1 MAKNFANLFNSVNDS
16 IALEQK
22 VFIKE
27 ETTRGV
33 LAIPTGTDALLPE
46 GGTSVN
52 FSQTKRSSTVKSGRH
67 NTSFLRD
74 KTQTEFTINSLVHI
88 DTSLGAAA
96 AAEVDQ
102 AYRTLQKSM
111 WGNEVVV
118 GGAIY
123 NPTTPD
129 ITFSVFENGDIMAK
143 QSPGCFV
150 EGYTLNL
157 PGDGDANN
165 EWTGFGKTTLNVGI
179 ARSVTDN
186 NASNDVILDVPGD
199 ASRFPVGAYVMI
211 VEADGTTRSADTP
224 DGAPRQ
230 VDARDTGTGAVTLSG
245 AVLADAD
252 GSGPSLPVY
261 LTYYEPETITVIND
275 PITGLTGNVAIDNL
289 SSVNCV
295 RSLTL
300 TATNN
305 NVLYDNCYGEEGLG
319 GPLFA
324 SGGRV
329 DITLE
334 MELLL
339 NKAFVN
345 YLDGK
350 KTFTPDDVDVELGD
364 SSGRHLKLDLPKVI
378 YDFPAIDIPESGN
391 VPVTMTGMA
400 FQTALDA
407 EDELTLSY
415 I

>member
-1 MAKNFANLFNSVNDS
+1 MAKNFANIFNSTGDS

-27 ETTRGV
+27 ESAKGV

-52 FSQTKRSSTVKSGRH
+52 FSQTKRSSSVKSGRH
-67 NTSFLRD
+67 NTTILKD
-74 KTQTEFTINSLVHI
+74 KTQTEWTIASLVHV
-88 DTSLGAAA
+88 DTTLGAPA

-111 WGNEVVV
+111 WGKEDTAA
-118 GGAIY
+118 GAVY
-123 NPTTPD
+123 NPTTPE
-129 ITFSVFENGDIMAK
+129 ITFSIFENGDVMAK
-143 QSPGCFV
+143 QSPGCFC

-179 ARSVTDN
+179 GRSVIDN
-186 NASNDVILDVPGD
+186 NAGNTVTLDTASD

-230 VDARDTGTGAVTLSG
+230 VTARDTGTGAVTLSG

-252 GSGPSLPVY
+252 GAAAEIY
-261 LTYYEPETITVIND
+261 LVYYEPETITVIND
-275 PITGLTGNVAIDNL
+275 PLTGLVGNVSIDNL
-289 SSVNCV
+289 AAQNCV
-295 RSLTL
+295 RSVTL
-300 TATNN
+300 TAANN
-305 NVLYDNCYGEEGLG
+305 HTLYDNCYGEEGLG

-324 SGGRV
+324 AGGRV

-339 NKAFVN
+339 NKAFVT

-350 KTFTPDDVDVELGD
+350 KTFTPDDVDIELGD
-364 SSGRHLKLDLPKVI
+364 SAGRHLKLDLPKVI

-391 VPVTMTGMA
+391 VPVTMSGMA
-400 FQTALDA
+400 FQTALDQ

>member
-1 MAKNFANLFNSVNDS
+1 MKNFANIFNSTGDA

-22 VFIKE
+22 VFVKE

-46 GGTSVN
+46 GGTTVN

-67 NTSFLRD
+67 NTSLLLD
-74 KTQTEFTINSLVHI
+74 KTQTEFTINSLIHI

-102 AYRTLQKSM
+102 AYKTLQKSM
-111 WGNEVVV
+111 WGNESLV

-123 NPTTPD
+123 KPSTPD
-129 ITFSVFENGDIMAK
+129 ITFSIFENGDVMAK
-143 QSPGCFV
+143 QSSGCFC
-150 EGYTLNL
+150 EAYTLNL

-179 ARSVTDN
+179 ARSVADN
-186 NASNDVILDVPGD
+186 NTTNDVIVDVVGD
-199 ASRFPVGAYVMI
+199 AARFPVGAYVMI
-211 VEADGTTRSADTP
+211 IESDGTTRSADTP

-230 VDARDTGTGAVTLSG
+230 VTARNTTTGAVTLSG
-245 AVLADAD
+245 AALADAD
-252 GSGPSLPVY
+252 GSGTPIY
-261 LTYYEPETITVIND
+261 LVYYEPETITVIND
-275 PITGLTGNVAIDNL
+275 PLTGLVGNVAIDNL
-289 SSVNCV
+289 SAVNCV
-295 RSLTL
+295 RNVTL
-300 TATNN
+300 SAANN
-305 NVLYDNCYGEEGLG
+305 HVLYDNCYGEEGLG

-324 SGGRV
+324 AGGRV
-329 DITLE
+329 DITVEL
-334 MELLL
+334 ELLL
-339 NKAFVN
+339 NKAFVT

-350 KTFTPDDVDVELGD
+350 KTFTPDDIDIELGD
-364 SSGRHLKLDLPKVI
+364 SAGRHLKLDLPKVI

-391 VPVTMTGMA
+391 VPVTMSGMA